1 MCQDLIKNPFVCVLI
16 ALFAL
21 LIILGIIR
29 LFQPNFT
36 MGAEIGAHFGS
47 IDGKIKLEAY
57 ENERHHGEEH
67 HQEHHQ
73 EHHDNNPALS
83 RIHEMQEEHRNLES
97 FNVIP
102 DELRNSL
109 LWSN

>member
-1 MCQDLIKNPFVCVLI
+1 MKFINMCQDLLKNPFVCVLI

-29 LFQPNFT
+29 LFQPDFT

-57 ENERHHGEEH
+57 ENEKNNEEEH
-67 HQEHHQ
+67 HANHPVLGRIQE
-73 EHHDNNPALS
+73 LS
-83 RIHEMQEEHRNLES
+83 
-97 FNVIP
+97 
-102 DELRNSL
+102 
-109 LWSN
+109 